1 MKDKKPLTLEKK
13 EHETTLEEDFETL
26 ENLIKE
32 LSKDDVNI
40 EEAFAKYEQGL
51 KLLKN
56 CNEKIDTI
64 EKKVQVLTESL
75 ELKDFEQEL

>member
-1 MKDKKPLTLEKK
+1 MAANEKK
-13 EHETTLEEDFETL
+13 ENETTLEEDFETL

-75 ELKDFEQEL
+75 ELKDFE

>member
-1 MKDKKPLTLEKK
+1 MAVKK
-13 EHETTLEEDFETL
+13 EIENETTLEEDFETL

-75 ELKDFEQEL
+75 ELKDFE

>member
-1 MKDKKPLTLEKK
+1 MAVKK
-13 EHETTLEEDFETL
+13 EIENETTMEEDFETL

-40 EEAFAKYEQGL
+40 EEAFSKYEQGL

-75 ELKDFEQEL
+75 ELKDFE

>member
-1 MKDKKPLTLEKK
+1 MAANEKK
-13 EHETTLEEDFETL
+13 ENETTLEEDFETL

-40 EEAFAKYEQGL
+40 EEAFSKYEQGL

-75 ELKDFEQEL
+75 ELKDFE

>member
-1 MKDKKPLTLEKK
+1 MAANK
-13 EHETTLEEDFETL
+13 EIANETTLEEDFETL

-75 ELKDFEQEL
+75 ELKDFE

>member
-1 MKDKKPLTLEKK
+1 MAVNEKK
-13 EHETTLEEDFETL
+13 ENETTLEEDFETL

-40 EEAFAKYEQGL
+40 EEAFSKYEQGL

-75 ELKDFEQEL
+75 ELKDFE

>member
-1 MKDKKPLTLEKK
+1 MAANQKK
-13 EHETTLEEDFETL
+13 ENETTLEEDFETL

-75 ELKDFEQEL
+75 ELKDFE

>member
-1 MKDKKPLTLEKK
+1 MAANK
-13 EHETTLEEDFETL
+13 EIENETTLEEDFETL

-75 ELKDFEQEL
+75 ELKDFE

>member
-1 MKDKKPLTLEKK
+1 MATKK
-13 EHETTLEEDFETL
+13 EIENETTLEEDFETL

-40 EEAFAKYEQGL
+40 EEAFSKYEQGL

-75 ELKDFEQEL
+75 ELKDFE

>member
-1 MKDKKPLTLEKK
+1 MAAKKDIETEK
-13 EHETTLEEDFETL
+13 ETTLEEDFETL

-40 EEAFAKYEQGL
+40 EEAFSKYEQGL

-56 CNEKIDTI
+56 CNDKIDTI

-75 ELKDFEQEL
+75 ELKDFE

>member
-1 MKDKKPLTLEKK
+1 MAVKK
-13 EHETTLEEDFETL
+13 EIENETTLEEDFETL

-40 EEAFAKYEQGL
+40 EEAFSKYEQGL

-75 ELKDFEQEL
+75 ELKDFE

>member
-1 MKDKKPLTLEKK
+1 MAANKKIEN
-13 EHETTLEEDFETL
+13 ETTLEEDFETL

-75 ELKDFEQEL
+75 ELKDFE

>member
-1 MKDKKPLTLEKK
+1 MAAKK
-13 EHETTLEEDFETL
+13 EIEKGTTLEEDFETL
-26 ENLIKE
+26 ESLIKD

-40 EEAFAKYEQGL
+40 EEAFSKYEQGL
-51 KLLKN
+51 KLLKS

-75 ELKDFEQEL
+75 ELKDFE

>member
-1 MKDKKPLTLEKK
+1 MAANKKK
-13 EHETTLEEDFETL
+13 ENETTLEEDFETL

-75 ELKDFEQEL
+75 ELKDFE

>member
-1 MKDKKPLTLEKK
+1 MAAKK
-13 EHETTLEEDFETL
+13 EIENETTLEEDFETL

-75 ELKDFEQEL
+75 ELKDFE

>member
-1 MKDKKPLTLEKK
+1 MAAKKDIEN
-13 EHETTLEEDFETL
+13 ETTLEEDFETL

-75 ELKDFEQEL
+75 ELKDFE

>member
-1 MKDKKPLTLEKK
+1 MAVNEKK
-13 EHETTLEEDFETL
+13 ENETTLEEDFETL

-75 ELKDFEQEL
+75 ELKDFE